1 MDIVENI
8 SATVNSS
15 LEGIYSNKTTS
26 AVIGLFLVLYA
37 GLAAP
42 KLPKSVAKLFGNSAF
57 RLVIL
62 FLVAY
67 MSSRN
72 TSIAIIATV
81 ALVISMQ
88 TLSYHEANEKVHQK
102 IEEEVLMETAD
113 ELEGEEE
120 DLDTEEAER
129 LMEEEQEIHEG
140 NFDAQGDFAEFNS
153 EEENVEEEVLNRNFR
168 PEEQQ
173 MFGGEEEEI
182 VGKHDEEV
190 YASVGEENGL
200 LMEEQHH
207 VEEHRHHVEEHH
219 NNGEEHHHYGEEEEL
234 LGEEMEVR
242 PEELMAEEVYG
253 EQDANVEEL
262 LRQEVPRPEEEVVE
276 TQELRA
282 QPENRGYVFNVTG
295 YSGSEF
301 ATY

>member
-15 LEGIYSNKTTS
+15 LEGIYSNKTSS

-42 KLPKSVAKLFGNSAF
+42 KLPKSVAKLFGNSIF

-88 TLSYHEANEKVHQK
+88 TLSYHEANEKVHQQ
-102 IEEEVLMETAD
+102 IEEEVMMETAE

-120 DLDTEEAER
+120 DVEDEDAAEEEEHNLHEANFDANGEFAEYKS
-129 LMEEEQEIHEG
+129 EEQE
-140 NFDAQGDFAEFNS
+140 Q
-153 EEENVEEEVLNRNFR
+153 EEDVEEEIGRFNA
-168 PEEQQ
+168 EEQP
-173 MFGGEEEEI
+173 MFAVEDEEI
-182 VGKHDEEV
+182 IGNNVEEV

-200 LMEEQHH
+200 LMEEQENLLRGNQ
-207 VEEHRHHVEEHH
+207 EEIH
-219 NNGEEHHHYGEEEEL
+219 NHEEL

-242 PEELMAEEVYG
+242 PEEMMAEEVYG
-253 EQDANVEEL
+253 EQVPNVEEL
-262 LRQEVPRPEEEVVE
+262 LSTQEEVSSGPEEEVVE

-282 QPENRGYVFNVTG
+282 QPEKSGYVFSVTG

>member
-42 KLPKSVAKLFGNSAF
+42 KLPKSVAKLFGNPAF

-102 IEEEVLMETAD
+102 IEEEVMMETAQ

-120 DLDTEEAER
+120 ELNTEEAEN
-129 LMEEEQEIHEG
+129 LIGEEVHEG
-140 NFDAQGDFAEFNS
+140 NFEAQGNYAEFKQ
-153 EEENVEEEVLNRNFR
+153 EEEEELPFKPDEH
-168 PEEQQ
+168 P

-182 VGKHDEEV
+182 IGNNVEEV

-200 LMEEQHH
+200 LMEEEHH
-207 VEEHRHHVEEHH
+207 HGEEHH
-219 NNGEEHHHYGEEEEL
+219 GEEHHGEEHHHGEEDHEEVL
-234 LGEEMEVR
+234 LEDEIEVR
-242 PEELMAEEVYG
+242 PEEMMAEEVYG
-253 EQDANVEEL
+253 EQENHVEEL
-262 LRQEVPRPEEEVVE
+262 LKHQAPRPEEEVVE

-282 QPENRGYVFNVTG
+282 QPEKSGYVFNVTG

>member
-15 LEGIYSNKTTS
+15 LEGIYSNKTAS

-81 ALVISMQ
+81 ALVVSMQ

-102 IEEEVLMETAD
+102 IEEEVMMETA
-113 ELEGEEE
+113 EGEVDEE
-120 DLDTEEAER
+120 EVLDTEEAER
-129 LMEEEQEIHEG
+129 LMEEEEQYVVPRSNEE
-140 NFDAQGDFAEFNS
+140 FAGFNANVDDDEVPLHGVD
-153 EEENVEEEVLNRNFR
+153 EETGSYLRA
-168 PEEQQ
+168 EEQPN
-173 MFGGEEEEI
+173 FGGEEEEI
-182 VGKHDEEV
+182 RGNHAEEV

-200 LMEEQHH
+200 LMEE
-207 VEEHRHHVEEHH
+207 EHILRPEEEHH
-219 NNGEEHHHYGEEEEL
+219 FGGEEEHQFAEEQQFGGEEEL
-234 LGEEMEVR
+234 LGEEMEAR

-253 EQDANVEEL
+253 EEEHAVNN
-262 LRQEVPRPEEEVVE
+262 QAEEV
-276 TQELRA
+276 ELRA
-282 QPENRGYVFNVTG
+282 QPENAGYQFNVTG

>member
-113 ELEGEEE
+113 ELEGEGEE
-120 DLDTEEAER
+120 EELDTEEAER
-129 LMEEEQEIHEG
+129 LMEEEQEVHEG
-140 NFDAQGDFAEFNS
+140 NFDSQGDFAEFKS
-153 EEENVEEEVLNRNFR
+153 EEDVEEEVFNGNFK
-168 PEEQQ
+168 PEEQP
-173 MFGGEEEEI
+173 MFRGEEEEI
-182 VGKHDEEV
+182 IGKHDEEV

-200 LMEEQHH
+200 LMEETHH
-207 VEEHRHHVEEHH
+207 H
-219 NNGEEHHHYGEEEEL
+219 GEEYHHREEKHHHGEEEDHHGEEEF

-253 EQDANVEEL
+253 DQDANVEEL

-282 QPENRGYVFNVTG
+282 QPEKNGYVFNVTG

>member
-8 SATVNSS
+8 SATVGSS
-15 LEGIYSNKTTS
+15 LEGIYSNKTAS

-42 KLPKSVAKLFGNSAF
+42 KLPKSVAKMFGNSAF

-88 TLSYHEANEKVHQK
+88 TLSYHEANEKVHQQ
-102 IEEEVLMETAD
+102 IEEEVMMEAEE

-120 DLDTEEAER
+120 VLDTEEADN
-129 LMEEEQEIHEG
+129 LMEEENSLHEG
-140 NFDAQGDFAEFNS
+140 NYHESGEFAEFHS
-153 EEENVEEEVLNRNFR
+153 EQEHEHEHEHEHR
-168 PEEQQ
+168 PEEHA
-173 MFGGEEEEI
+173 FKPEEHALFGEEEEEV
-182 VGKHDEEV
+182 VGNHMEEV

-200 LMEEQHH
+200 LMEEKP
-207 VEEHRHHVEEHH
+207 
-219 NNGEEHHHYGEEEEL
+219 EEERMA
-234 LGEEMEVR
+234 EEIAVR
-242 PEELMAEEVYG
+242 PEEMMAEEVYG
-253 EQDANVEEL
+253 EQEQHGE
-262 LRQEVPRPEEEVVE
+262 EEEVHGGE
-276 TQELRA
+276 EMQELRA
-282 QPENRGYVFNVTG
+282 QPEKSGYVFDVTG

>member
-42 KLPKSVAKLFGNSAF
+42 KLPKSVAKLFGNPAF

-120 DLDTEEAER
+120 ELDTEEAER
-129 LMEEEQEIHEG
+129 LMEEEQEVHEG
-140 NFDAQGDFAEFNS
+140 NFDAQGDFAEYKS
-153 EEENVEEEVLNRNFR
+153 EEDVEEEVFNGNFK
-168 PEEQQ
+168 PEEQP
-173 MFGGEEEEI
+173 MFKGEEEEI

-200 LMEEQHH
+200 LMEENHH
-207 VEEHRHHVEEHH
+207 HGEEEHH
-219 NNGEEHHHYGEEEEL
+219 FGEEHYEEEEL
-234 LGEEMEVR
+234 LGEDMEVR

-253 EQDANVEEL
+253 EQETNVEEL

-282 QPENRGYVFNVTG
+282 QPEKSGYVFDVTG